1 LRQVPDL
8 KQLGSAPSMTRHL
21 FGVRQSIASL
31 AILFSLLLAGA
42 ASAQNSGPK
51 VSHFTLKNG
60 LELVVVPDHRAPVV
74 THMIWYKVGAADE
87 TPGKSGLAH
96 FLEHLMFKGTKAHPA
111 GYFSQYVAT
120 IGGQENAFTTNDY
133 TGYYQRVPRDKLKE
147 MMALEAD
154 RMTGLVLTDKVVL
167 PERDVI
173 LEEQNQRIANN
184 PRARLGEQISAALYL
199 NSPYGKPVIGWR
211 PEMEKLSRDDAL
223 AFYQRFYG
231 PNNAIVVVAGDV
243 DPDQVQAMA
252 ADTYG
257 KVAKRHDFTPRRR
270 PQEPPP
276 VASRTLTLADP
287 RVEQPSVSRSYLTPS
302 FQTAKKGE
310 SEALEVLAHILG
322 NGSNSRLYGGLV
334 MGKGTAV
341 AAGAWYDSTAI
352 DDTAFGVY
360 GAPRP
365 GVSLTEIEKDIDGV
379 IADII
384 DKGVSA
390 EELERAKTRLIA
402 DAIYAAD
409 SQSSLARWYGSTLAT
424 GGKVEDVQSW
434 PARIK
439 AVTAKDVQE
448 AAQHWLDKR
457 RSVTGYLV
465 KEIKPDDEKAEQPP
479 KKEKRT

>member
-1 LRQVPDL
+1 MNSFRRQLRFV
-8 KQLGSAPSMTRHL
+8 
-21 FGVRQSIASL
+21 L
-31 AILFSLLLAGA
+31 AAFSLFAAGA
-42 ASAQNSGPK
+42 ALAQNSGPQAGPK
-51 VSHFTLKNG
+51 ASHFTLKNG

-96 FLEHLMFKGTKAHPA
+96 FLEHLMFKGTKTHPT

-120 IGGQENAFTTNDY
+120 VGGQENAFTTNDY
-133 TGYYQRVPRDKLKE
+133 TGYYQRVPSDKLKE
-147 MMALEAD
+147 VMALEAD

-184 PRARLGEQISAALYL
+184 PRARLGEQIDAALYL

-211 PEMEKLSRDDAL
+211 PEMEKLTRDDAL

-243 DPDQVQAMA
+243 EPDQVQAMA
-252 ADTYG
+252 QETYG
-257 KVAKRHDFTPRRR
+257 KVVKLHEFTPRLR

-276 VASRTLTLADP
+276 VSPRWLSLADP
-287 RVEQPSVSRSYLTPS
+287 RVEQPSVTRSYLVPS
-302 FQTAKKGE
+302 FHTAKKGE

-322 NGSNSRLYGGLV
+322 YGSNSRLYGVLV
-334 MGKGTAV
+334 MGKGSAV
-341 AAGAWYDSTAI
+341 SAGAWYDSTAI
-352 DDTAFGVY
+352 DNTSFGVY

-365 GVSLTEIEKDIDGV
+365 GVTLPDLEKQIDGV
-379 IADII
+379 IADVIE
-384 DKGVSA
+384 KGVSA

-409 SQSSLARWYGSTLAT
+409 SQATLARWYGTTLST

-434 PARIK
+434 PDRLR
-439 AVTAKDVQE
+439 AVTANAVQE
-448 AAQHWLDKR
+448 AARTWLEKR

-465 KEIKPDDEKAEQPP
+465 KETAPDSEKAEQPQ

>member
-1 LRQVPDL
+1 
-8 KQLGSAPSMTRHL
+8 MTRHI
-21 FGVRQSIASL
+21 FGRRQTIASL
-31 AILFSLLLAGA
+31 AVLFSLFFLLLLAGA
-42 ASAQNSGPK
+42 ASAQSGGPT

-87 TPGKSGLAH
+87 TAGKSGLAH
-96 FLEHLMFKGTKAHPA
+96 FLEHLMFKGTKANPA
-111 GYFSQYVAT
+111 GRFSQIVAT

-147 MMALEAD
+147 MMTLEAD

-184 PRARLGEQISAALYL
+184 PRARLGQQIAAALYL

-211 PEMEKLSRDDAL
+211 HEMEKLSRDDAL

-243 DPDQVQAMA
+243 DPDQVHAMA
-252 ADTYG
+252 IDTYG
-257 KVAKRHDFTPRRR
+257 KVAKRHDFAPRHR

-276 VASRTLTLADP
+276 ISPRWLSLADP
-287 RVEQPSVSRSYLTPS
+287 RVEQPSVSRSYLVPS
-302 FQTAKKGE
+302 FRTAKKGE

-322 NGSNSRLYGGLV
+322 NGSNSRLYGKLV
-334 MGKGTAV
+334 MGKGSAV
-341 AAGAWYDSTAI
+341 SAGAWYDSTAI
-352 DDTAFGVY
+352 DNTAFGVY

-365 GVSLTEIEKDIDGV
+365 GVSLPDLEKQIDGV
-379 IADII
+379 IADVTE
-384 DKGVSA
+384 KGVSA

-409 SQSSLARWYGSTLAT
+409 SQATLARWYGTTLST
-424 GGKVEDVQSW
+424 GGSVDDIKSW
-434 PARIK
+434 PDRIK
-439 AVTAKDVQE
+439 AVTANAVQE
-448 AAQHWLDKR
+448 AARSWLQKR
-457 RSVTGYLV
+457 RSVTGYLL
-465 KEIKPDDEKAEQPP
+465 KEAAPDNEKAEQPQ

>member
-1 LRQVPDL
+1 
-8 KQLGSAPSMTRHL
+8 MTRHIP
-21 FGVRQSIASL
+21 GCRQTIASL
-31 AILFSLLLAGA
+31 AVLFSLQVSLLLACA
-42 ASAQNSGPK
+42 AHAQTTGPK

-96 FLEHLMFKGTKAHPA
+96 FLEHLMFKGTEKNPA

-120 IGGQENAFTTNDY
+120 VGGQENAFTTNDY
-133 TGYYQRVPRDKLKE
+133 TGYYQRVPRDKLKDV
-147 MMALEAD
+147 MALEAD
-154 RMTGLVLTDKVVL
+154 RITGLVLTDKVVL

-173 LEEQNQRIANN
+173 LEERNQRIANN
-184 PRARLGEQISAALYL
+184 PRARLGVQIDAALYL

-211 PEMEKLSRDDAL
+211 PEMEKLTRDDAL
-223 AFYQRFYG
+223 AFYRRFYG

-243 DPDQVQAMA
+243 EPGEVHALAEQ
-252 ADTYG
+252 TYG
-257 KVAKRHDFTPRRR
+257 KVKKLHEFAPRHR

-276 VASRTLTLADP
+276 VAARSLTLADP
-287 RVEQPSVSRSYLTPS
+287 RVEQPSLSRSYLVPS
-302 FQTAKKGE
+302 FNTAKKGE

-322 NGSNSRLYGGLV
+322 NGSNSRLYSELV
-334 MGKGTAV
+334 MGKGSAV

-352 DDTAFGVY
+352 DNTAFGVY

-365 GVSLTEIEKDIDGV
+365 GVGLPDLEQQIDGV
-379 IADII
+379 IADVIAH
-384 DKGVSA
+384 GVSA

-409 SQSSLARWYGSTLAT
+409 SQASLARWYGSTLAT

-434 PARIK
+434 ASRIK
-439 AVTAKDVQE
+439 AVTAGTVQE

-465 KEIKPDDEKAEQPP
+465 KEDASGDEKAEQPQ